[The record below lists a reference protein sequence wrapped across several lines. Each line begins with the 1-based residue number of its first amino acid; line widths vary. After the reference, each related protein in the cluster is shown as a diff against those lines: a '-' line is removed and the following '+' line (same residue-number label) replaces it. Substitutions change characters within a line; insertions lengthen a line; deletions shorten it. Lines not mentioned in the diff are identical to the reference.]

1 MPEYFLILV
10 VILIALAIADL
21 VVGVSNDAVNFLNS
35 AVGSKVAPRHVIMI
49 VASLGIFLGATFS
62 SGMMEIARKGI
73 FNPDY
78 FLFTDVMVI
87 FLAVMLTDIILLDLF
102 NTFGLP
108 TSTTVSI
115 IFELLGAAV
124 IVALLKISANGDAAS
139 TLGDYINYSSA
150 TVIVSGIF
158 LSIAI
163 AFTCGA
169 LVQYLSRLLFTYHYE
184 RRLAW
189 FGGLWSGLA
198 LTFILYFLLIK
209 GIKGASF
216 ISDEFIAWVNSNTAA
231 LLLGSFVL
239 FGLVSQLL
247 ISVFKVNIL
256 RIVVLFGTFS
266 LAMAF
271 AGNDL
276 VNFIGVPLAGLESF
290 QSWSASGQAAS
301 EYGMSALSEPIR
313 TNTLYLVIAGAIMIA
328 TLWLSRKAR
337 SVTDTEVSLSRQDE
351 GAEFFASNA
360 LARGIV
366 GFSRSVARGFQWFL
380 PPSWRSNTELRF
392 LPVDPEVEN
401 GKRKDKPA
409 FDLVRASV
417 NLTVASVLIALATSL
432 KLPLSTTYVSFMVA
446 MGASLADRAWGRDS
460 AVFRIAGVL
469 NVIGGW
475 FVTALVAFT
484 VSGLFAFMIYQFGA
498 WAIGGLLAFIVF
510 LISRTI
516 VLHKKKEKAKEAIRE
531 IERQAGLISS
541 RQFID
546 STARKMSEYF
556 SFINDAYQNALNGLL
571 FEDGDRIQE
580 AREDLKALD
589 TQNQI
594 LKLKLYRS
602 IQRIQEKETEVS
614 RLYLHLYDL
623 EQDINQSAT
632 YIVDACAEHVD
643 NHFNPLSKKQTE
655 NLVKSMEAVSSF
667 LMASSQCLHDL
678 SCQSIQPLLA
688 QKQEIAQLLESLLDT
703 QIKGVKKGAY
713 SMRNSML
720 FFSIQLET
728 LDLVES
734 AARCLHLYCQ
744 VEMGAGAI
752 PKPDSQPWRTQ

>member
-10 VILIALAIADL
+10 VILIVLAIADL

-49 VASLGIFLGATFS
+49 VASLGIFIGATFS

-78 FLFTDVMVI
+78 FLFTDVMII

-115 IFELLGAAV
+115 IFELLGASV
-124 IVALLKISANGDAAS
+124 IVALLKISANGEAAS

-150 TVIVSGIF
+150 IVIVSGIF

-198 LTFILYFLLIK
+198 LTFIMYFLLIK

-216 ISDEFIAWVNSNTAA
+216 ISDEFIAWVNNNTAV
-231 LLLGSFVL
+231 LLLGSFVF

-247 ISVFKVNIL
+247 LSVFKVNIL

-301 EYGMSALSEPIR
+301 EYGMSTLSEPIR
-313 TNTLYLVIAGAIMIA
+313 TNTLYLVIAGVIMIV

-366 GFSRSVARGFQWFL
+366 GFSRSVTRGVQWVL
-380 PPSWRSNTELRF
+380 PPSWRSSTELQF
-392 LPVDPEVEN
+392 QPTDPEVEN
-401 GKRKDKPA
+401 GNRKDKPA

-446 MGASLADRAWGRDS
+446 MGTSLSDRAWGRDS

-484 VSGLFAFMIYQFGA
+484 VAGMFAFLIYQFGP
-498 WAIGGLLAFIVF
+498 WAIGGLLGLIVF
-510 LISRTI
+510 FISRTYI
-516 VLHKKKEKAKEAIRE
+516 LHKKKEKVKEQIRKFE
-531 IERQAGLISS
+531 QQAGYIPSQ
-541 RQFID
+541 QFID
-546 STARKMSEYF
+546 ETARKLSEYI
-556 SFINDAYQNALNGLL
+556 SFINDAYQNAVNGLL
-571 FEDGDRIQE
+571 FEDMERIQE
-580 AREDLKALD
+580 AREDLQALEK
-589 TQNQI
+589 QNKI
-594 LKLKLYRS
+594 IKYKLYRS

-623 EQDINQSAT
+623 EQDINQSVA
-632 YIVDACAEHVD
+632 YIVDACAEHVE
-643 NHFNPLSKKQTE
+643 NHFNPLSKKQSE
-655 NLVKSMEAVSSF
+655 NLVKSMEAVSAF
-667 LMASSQCLHDL
+667 LMAASQCLHDL
-678 SCQSIQPLLA
+678 RCHSIQ
-688 QKQEIAQLLESLLDT
+688 QLLDQHQDIVALLEGLLDK
-703 QIKGVKKGAY
+703 QVKGVKKGAY
-713 SMRNSML
+713 SLRNSML

-728 LDLVES
+728 LDLVE
-734 AARCLHLYCQ
+734 AVARCLQSYSRIDQGL
-744 VEMGAGAI
+744 EAT
-752 PKPDSQPWRTQ
+752 PKSGSQPWRIR

>member
-10 VILIALAIADL
+10 IILIALAVADL

-49 VASLGIFLGATFS
+49 VASMGILLGATFS

-102 NTFGLP
+102 NTYGLP

-115 IFELLGAAV
+115 VFELLGAAV
-124 IVALLKISANGDAAS
+124 VVALIKISADGDGALA
-139 TLGDYINYSSA
+139 LGNYINSSSA
-150 TVIVSGIF
+150 IVIVSGIF
-158 LSIAI
+158 SSILI
-163 AFTCGA
+163 AFTFGA
-169 LVQYLSRLLFTYHYE
+169 IIQYLSRILFTFHYE
-184 RRLAW
+184 RRLTW
-189 FGGLWSGLA
+189 FGGVWSGLA

-216 ISDEFIAWVNSNTAA
+216 SSEVFIGWVNKNTPV
-231 LLLGSFVL
+231 LMLGSFVVFSL
-239 FGLVSQLL
+239 ISQLL

-290 QSWSASGQAAS
+290 ESWAASGQAATDF
-301 EYGMSALSEPIR
+301 GMGALKEPIR
-313 TNTLYLVIAGAIMIA
+313 TNTLYLIIAGAIMIV

-337 SVTDTEVSLSRQDE
+337 SVTDTEVSLARQDE
-351 GAEFFASNA
+351 GAEFFSSNA

-366 GFSRSVARGFQWFL
+366 GLSRGVANGFAWIL
-380 PPSWRSNTELRF
+380 PATWKRRAERRF
-392 LPVDPEVEN
+392 KPVDLDLEN
-401 GKRKDKPA
+401 GNQKDKPA

-417 NLTVASVLIALATSL
+417 NLTVASVLIAMATSL

-484 VSGLFAFMIYQFGA
+484 VSGLFAFLIYFLGP
-498 WAIGGLLAFIVF
+498 WAIGGLLGLIVF
-510 LISRTI
+510 LISRTFI
-516 VLHKKKEKAKEAIRE
+516 LHRKKEKAKETLRK
-531 IERQAGLISS
+531 IERQAELISS
-541 RQFID
+541 KQFID
-546 STARKMSEYF
+546 DTARKMSEYL

-571 FEDGDRIQE
+571 FEDMERIQE
-580 AREDLKALD
+580 AREDLQSLD
-589 TQNQI
+589 TQNKI

-602 IQRIQEKETEVS
+602 IQRIQEKETEMS

-623 EQDINQSAT
+623 EQDINQSVT
-632 YIVDACAEHVD
+632 YIVDACSEHIE
-643 NHFNPLSKKQTE
+643 NHFNPLSHKQTE
-655 NLVKSMEAVSSF
+655 NLVQSMESVSSF
-667 LMASSQCLHDL
+667 IMAGSQCLHDL
-678 SCQSIQPLLA
+678 RCQSIQPMLDQQRDITL
-688 QKQEIAQLLESLLDT
+688 LLESLLDK

-728 LDLVES
+728 IDLVEGV
-734 AARCLHLYCQ
+734 ARCLQLYNQ
-744 VEMGAGAI
+744 VEQGGGLI
-752 PKPDSQPWRTQ
+752 PKPDSLPWRNR